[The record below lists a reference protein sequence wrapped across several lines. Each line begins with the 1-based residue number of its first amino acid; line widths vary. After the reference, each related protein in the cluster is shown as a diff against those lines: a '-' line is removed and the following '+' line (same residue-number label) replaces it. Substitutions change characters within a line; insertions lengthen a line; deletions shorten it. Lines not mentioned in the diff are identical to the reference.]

1 VPGARFPVPGAR
13 FPVPCFK
20 CGKLVKL
27 FAYGTK
33 VLSLIPRH
41 FHHNNRK
48 DIWPDYPL
56 QCDILNLE

>member
-1 VPGARFPVPGAR
+1 VPGAR